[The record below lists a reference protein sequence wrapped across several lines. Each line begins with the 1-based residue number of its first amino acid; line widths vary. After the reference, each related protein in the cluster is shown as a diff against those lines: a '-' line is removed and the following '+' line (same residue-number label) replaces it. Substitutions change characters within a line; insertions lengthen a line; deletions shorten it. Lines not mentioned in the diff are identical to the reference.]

1 MVFHDPE
8 GMERLRK
15 ATPARIGTGRAGTRP
30 TTREQLQLRLD
41 HAAAVD
47 SVYGSVSSTLLDE
60 LELFAVDS
68 EVTDK
73 ELYLKRPDLGRQLPE
88 SSIRLLRE
96 RCIQAP
102 QVQIAVSDGLS
113 ADAIE
118 SNLRDIYPALLDSLA
133 VHGLA
138 AGTPFFVRKA
148 RVGCMNAI
156 GDILEP
162 EVIVMLIGE
171 RPGLITSR
179 SMSAYLGYRPRS
191 GMTDSQR
198 MVLSNIHQG
207 GTPPV
212 EAGAHLGSLI
222 ARMLELRM
230 SGVGLE
236 L

>member
-1 MVFHDPE
+1 MKFRDPE
-8 GMERLRK
+8 GIERLRR

-30 TTREQLQLRLD
+30 TTREQLLLRQD

-47 SVYGSVSSTLLDE
+47 SVYGSVSSALLDE
-60 LELFAVDS
+60 LGLFPVDS
-68 EVTDK
+68 GVVDK
-73 ELYLKRPDLGRQLPE
+73 ELYLKRPDLGRVLPE
-88 SSIRLLRE
+88 SSIQLLLE

-102 QVQIAVSDGLS
+102 QVQIVVSDGLS
-113 ADAIE
+113 ADAID
-118 SNLRDIYPALLDSLA
+118 SNLGDIYPALLDSLQ

-156 GDILEP
+156 GDVLHP

-171 RPGLITSR
+171 RPGLITSH
-179 SMSAYLGYRPRS
+179 SMSAYLGYKPRS

-198 MVLSNIHQG
+198 IVISNIHQG

-222 ARMLELRM
+222 ARMLELKM
-230 SGVGLE
+230 SGVGLQ

>member
-1 MVFHDPE
+1 MVYRDVE
-8 GMERLRK
+8 GMERLRRT
-15 ATPARIGTGRAGTRP
+15 TPARIGAGRAGTRP
-30 TTREQLQLRLD
+30 TTLEQLRLRQD

-47 SVYGSVSSTLLDE
+47 SVYGSVSSVLLDE
-60 LELFAVDS
+60 LDLFSVDS
-68 EVTDK
+68 GVVDK

-88 SSIRLLRE
+88 SSIELLLE
-96 RCIQAP
+96 RCIHAP
-102 QVQIAVSDGLS
+102 QVQIVVSDGLS

-118 SNLRDIYPALLDSLA
+118 HNLRDIYPALLDSLQ
-133 VHGLA
+133 VHGLT

-171 RPGLITSR
+171 RPGLITSH
-179 SMSAYLGYRPRS
+179 SLSAYLGYRPRS

-198 MVLSNIHQG
+198 MVISNIHQG

-212 EAGAHLGSLI
+212 EAGAHLGTLI
-222 ARMLELRM
+222 ARMLELKM
-230 SGVGLE
+230 SGVGLQ